1 MVLWGKICLFINAPP
16 SIERSNPVDT
26 GVAYNS
32 NCQHYYLFF
41 NCRKI
46 IHLTDVSQ
54 SINCYWIH
62 YYYLL
67 SVGHDGTTIWCSTS
81 LIKGCRILSR
91 LLLTP
96 SYCCKDLMNRVRN
109 FLQYKAA
116 VDNRHCTNNFFFFF
130 FNYTDKCR
138 TKLSFDTCSSPCG
151 AQRLSHMGHISSSTS
166 AEVDA
171 GEIWTVNPR
180 NMCHFLSLRDSIMS

>member
-116 VDNRHCTNNFFFFF
+116 VDNRHFTNNFFFFF
-130 FNYTDKCR
+130 LIIQINVE
-138 TKLSFDTCSSPCG
+138 LSYLLT
-151 AQRLSHMGHISSSTS
+151 LVLHL
-166 AEVDA
+166 V
-171 GEIWTVNPR
+171 V
-180 NMCHFLSLRDSIMS
+180 LRDCPTWATSHPARVLKWTQVKYGQ